1 MSSRPVQNKAC
12 CLVDPDDLAVQKI
25 ELQVNFLLHPAF
37 LPRLHWQT
45 LLRFCRRGW
54 ISVRSCD
61 LVCESEAELTPDQ
74 TDIARRS
81 ILLASLPEETFEAVL
96 GLARIRRFERGST
109 IFLQGEQ
116 ASAIYIVTEGWVKLY
131 RISPS
136 GSEAVVGVFTKGRSF
151 GEAVAF
157 SHLTY
162 PVAAEAV
169 TDCCL
174 IRIEADSLLRQ
185 IRESPE
191 VAISILAAT
200 YVHLNSLVAQ
210 LEGLKAQTGAQR
222 LAEFLLDLAPCRV
235 GPCEVTLPYDKV
247 LIAGRLGMKPESL
260 SRAFA
265 KLRDHGVTMRHSTA
279 SIDDL
284 VVLRLYAEEDPANAW
299 GRG

>member
-1 MSSRPVQNKAC
+1 M
-12 CLVDPDDLAVQKI
+12 
-25 ELQVNFLLHPAF
+25 
-37 LPRLHWQT
+37 
-45 LLRFCRRGW
+45 
-54 ISVRSCD
+54 
-61 LVCESEAELTPDQ
+61 TPDQ
-74 TDIARRS
+74 INIARRS
-81 ILLASLPEETFEAVL
+81 MLLAAMPDETVNAVL
-96 GLARIRRFERGST
+96 GSARVRRFDRGST

-116 ASAIYIVTEGWVKLY
+116 ATAIYIVADGWVKLY
-131 RISPS
+131 RIAPS

-157 SHLTY
+157 RHLTY

-169 TDCCL
+169 TECSL

-210 LEGLKAQTGAQR
+210 VEALNAQTGAQR
-222 LAEFLLDLAPCRV
+222 LAEFLLDLAPCNL
-235 GPCEVTLPYDKV
+235 GGCEVLLPYDKV

-265 KLRDHGVTMRHSTA
+265 KLRAHGVAMKQSVA
-279 SIDDL
+279 QIEDVAL
-284 VVLRLYAEEDPANAW
+284 LRSFADEDPANSWA
-299 GRG
+299 RG